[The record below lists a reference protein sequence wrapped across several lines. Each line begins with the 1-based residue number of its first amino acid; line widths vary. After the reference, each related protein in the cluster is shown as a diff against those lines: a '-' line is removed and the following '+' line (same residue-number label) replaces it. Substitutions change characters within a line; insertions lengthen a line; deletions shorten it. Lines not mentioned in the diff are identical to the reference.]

1 MQRKLFAVTDM
12 LSYRSPKLVRY
23 VLQMDNGS
31 TYPICPRCGKTMDR
45 EYQSYCDRCGQALDW
60 KGFSKAAVIVSAN
73 NKGVVSK

>member
-31 TYPICPRCGKTMDR
+31 TYPICPRCNCSLER
-45 EYQSYCDRCGQALDW
+45 EFVSFCDRCGQRLGWGLFPYAVQYCRA
-60 KGFSKAAVIVSAN
+60 SK
-73 NKGVVSK
+73 KT